1 MSRRPSSTTRLDTL
15 VPYPTLFRSV
25 RGARGCGSFLPA
37 APAPRLPALDR
48 RDSPPV
54 RTRLS
59 APRARCCVA
68 SNDSSGIAPPAHQ
81 PCFPLVLVESAHVF
95 IAAVS
100 TLAQPE
106 DSGAR
111 RHWPRRSPPFR
122 EDWIGKP
129 SADAAAQ
136 IGRAHV

>member
-1 MSRRPSSTTRLDTL
+1 MRISDWSSD
-15 VPYPTLFRSV
+15 VCS
-25 RGARGCGSFLPA
+25 SD
-37 APAPRLPALDR
+37 LPALDR

-81 PCFPLVLVESAHVF
+81 PCSPPVLVESAHVF

-106 DSGAR
+106 GSGER
-111 RHWPRRSPPFR
+111 RHWPRRSTPFR

-129 SADAAAQ
+129 SAEEAERCSNSRPEPHPNAQ
-136 IGRAHV
+136 RLHWNAHGYLTDRT

>member
-1 MSRRPSSTTRLDTL
+1 MLL
-15 VPYPTLFRSV
+15 LFRS
-25 RGARGCGSFLPA
+25 
-37 APAPRLPALDR
+37 R
-48 RDSPPV
+48 RDSPPG

-59 APRARCCVA
+59 DPRALCCVA

-106 DSGAR
+106 DSGER

-129 SADAAAQ
+129 SADAASSCNNRRPAR
-136 IGRAHV
+136 IRNPTRMIRTAHGFLQTSACPG

>member
-1 MSRRPSSTTRLDTL
+1 MFIYSVFFFKQKTAYEMRISDWSSDVCSSDL
-15 VPYPTLFRSV
+15 
-25 RGARGCGSFLPA
+25 
-37 APAPRLPALDR
+37 
-48 RDSPPV
+48 
-54 RTRLS
+54 
-59 APRARCCVA
+59 
-68 SNDSSGIAPPAHQ
+68 NDSSGIAPPAHQ

-129 SADAAAQ
+129 SADAAASCTNRRPARIRNAPRMLRTANGCLQ
-136 IGRAHV
+136 ARD